1 MHGLRVWYLWLKQIV
16 RNALTF
22 CSICGI
28 RGVSSTSLRY
38 PKAMCSECDAFYQKA
53 LKEIN
58 SVTIEALINAFGPQE
73 FLFRYG
79 SRSRN
84 PLADSQESLEEYYNV
99 VNKVCTIE
107 EDELP
112 CFDTFPSS
120 PAIFGGHPA
129 QNCSSFDKSRSM
141 GIK

>member
-1 MHGLRVWYLWLKQIV
+1 MYSLGVWYLWLKQSV

-22 CSICGI
+22 CSICGV

-53 LKEIN
+53 LKEID
-58 SVTIEALINAFGPQE
+58 SITIEALINAFGPQE

-84 PLADSQESLEEYYNV
+84 PLADSQESLQEYEKLLNQ
-99 VNKVCTIE
+99 VCWIDE
-107 EDELP
+107 AEDIP
-112 CFDTFPSS
+112 CFDTFPS
-120 PAIFGGHPA
+120 PAPKGV
-129 QNCSSFDKSRSM
+129 Q
-141 GIK
+141 